1 MNNEIQNFTKEYTLF
16 LLKKMKQVLTFS
28 VKSLSFEQKIGSIFQ
43 IKLLI
48 KPKEFW
54 KLAMRI

>member
-54 KLAMRI
+54 KLTMRI

>member
-16 LLKKMKQVLTFS
+16 LLKKTKQVLTFS

-54 KLAMRI
+54 KLTMRI

>member
-16 LLKKMKQVLTFS
+16 LLKKMKQVITFS

-54 KLAMRI
+54 KLTMRI

>member
-16 LLKKMKQVLTFS
+16 LLKKMKQVLKFS

-54 KLAMRI
+54 KLTMRI

>member
-16 LLKKMKQVLTFS
+16 LLKKMKQVITFS
-28 VKSLSFEQKIGSIFQ
+28 VKSLSFKQKVGSIFQ

-54 KLAMRI
+54 KLTMRI